1 MQEGLR
7 KGKGKKFTREINS
20 KILDKEKNKNKKA
33 EKSETTLINSTIVPY
48 PEILH
53 ALRCLIHTKSPSTF
67 SNSLCTRLS
76 MKWCEQIVK
85 SFQRGDKQFSLI
97 AVVNRRAEDPKGGD
111 TIRDIGSEDSSATI
125 SEVI

>member
-33 EKSETTLINSTIVPY
+33 EKSETTSINSTIVPY
-48 PEILH
+48 PEILL

-67 SNSLCTRLS
+67 SNSLCTRL
-76 MKWCEQIVK
+76 
-85 SFQRGDKQFSLI
+85 
-97 AVVNRRAEDPKGGD
+97 
-111 TIRDIGSEDSSATI
+111 
-125 SEVI
+125 